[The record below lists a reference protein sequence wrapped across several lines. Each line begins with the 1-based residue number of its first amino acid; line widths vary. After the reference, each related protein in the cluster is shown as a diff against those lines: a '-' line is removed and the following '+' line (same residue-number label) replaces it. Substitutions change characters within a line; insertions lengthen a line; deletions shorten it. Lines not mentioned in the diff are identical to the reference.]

1 VSASHAPL
9 PHRAAIRIFQK
20 LHYDDDALSHELRNG
35 KTIRMKNKNLLRTG
49 ALVVGVA
56 AWLALPAISSAAEQA
71 SGETKTITGE
81 VVDLMCYLDHGAKGE
96 KHKSCAEKCI
106 KSGGPV
112 GLLSG
117 DQLYLVIGD
126 HKPMNEEL
134 ASKAAATVTLKGKVV
149 ERNGMK
155 MIENAEIVK

>member
-1 VSASHAPL
+1 MKKIAIALMSLALAGVISAPL
-9 PHRAAIRIFQK
+9 WSRAA
-20 LHYDDDALSHELRNG
+20 DAP
-35 KTIRMKNKNLLRTG
+35 
-49 ALVVGVA
+49 A
-56 AWLALPAISSAAEQA
+56 AAGQTQS
-71 SGETKTITGE
+71 ITGE

-117 DQLYLVIGD
+117 EHLYLVIGD
-126 HKPMNEEL
+126 HKPMNDEL
-134 ASKAAATVTLKGKVV
+134 ASKAAQTVTLRGKVV

-155 MIENAEIVK
+155 MIENAELVK

>member
-1 VSASHAPL
+1 MRIKLFKISVALGLGTVLLVPVINF
-9 PHRAAIRIFQK
+9 AADEKAATQ
-20 LHYDDDALSHELRNG
+20 
-35 KTIRMKNKNLLRTG
+35 TIK
-49 ALVVGVA
+49 
-56 AWLALPAISSAAEQA
+56 
-71 SGETKTITGE
+71 GE

-96 KHKSCAEKCI
+96 KHRGCAEKCI

-112 GLLSG
+112 GLLTD

-134 ASKAAATVTLKGKVV
+134 APKAGETITLKGKVV

-155 MIENAEIVK
+155 MIENAELEK